1 MRKLYT
7 AKGIIQ
13 WSVLFCFL
21 LIPVNIKAQ
30 AHVFVN
36 PPTTILSGQSS
47 VTIDFMISNVT
58 NLHSYSVKVRFDN
71 SILSYQTA
79 VKGPFLTTGG
89 YSSAFFTSPNPIIDS
104 VEVAEAIL
112 GPYAVNG
119 SGKLFS
125 ITFNVLSAGNSTID
139 IAAVLL
145 RDLNN
150 ADIPVTWSSG
160 EVIVPVSVNAKV
172 ILQGPFSINIM
183 NTNLNSFGHLPL
195 VQPYSGTPWNYSG
208 TETVPAGFFSTHSN
222 IVDWT
227 LVELRTGTGASTIVE
242 RKAGFITNN
251 GIIVNIDGVSPL
263 YFSELKGN
271 YYLVIY
277 QRNHIPIMSSN
288 SAYLDY
294 VSTQYDFTT
303 SQSKAFGTN
312 PMKDLGGGFFGA
324 YTGDSDGS
332 GTVNAADRSNT
343 WNQRNLSGYFGT
355 DVDLSGTVNAADR
368 SVIWNNRNLSTQVP
382 N

>member
-1 MRKLYT
+1 MKKLYK
-7 AKGIIQ
+7 AKRIIQ
-13 WSVLFCFL
+13 LSVLFCFL
-21 LIPVNIKAQ
+21 LIPVNVKAQ
-30 AHVFVN
+30 AHVYVN
-36 PPTTILSGQSS
+36 PPITILSGQNSI
-47 VTIDFMISNVT
+47 TIDFMISDVT

-71 SILSYQTA
+71 SILSYQSA
-79 VKGPFLTTGG
+79 VKGPFLTNVVNST
-89 YSSAFFTSPNPIIDS
+89 AFFTSPNPIIDS
-104 VEVAEAIL
+104 IEVAEAIL
-112 GPYAVNG
+112 GPYIVNG

-150 ADIPVTWSSG
+150 LNIPATWASG
-160 EVIVPVSVNAKV
+160 EVVVPVSINAKV
-172 ILQGPFSINIM
+172 FLQGPFSTNIM
-183 NTNLNSFGHLPL
+183 NTNLNSLGYIQLA
-195 VQPYSGTPWNYSG
+195 QPYSGAPWNYSG
-208 TETVPAGFFSTHSN
+208 TESVPAGFFSTHPN
-222 IVDWT
+222 IVDWI
-227 LVELRTGTGASTIVE
+227 LIELRTGLGASTIVE

-263 YFSELKGN
+263 YFAELKGN

-277 QRNHIPIMSSN
+277 HRNHIPIMSSN

-294 VSTQYDFTT
+294 VSVQYDFTN

-312 PMKDLGGGFFGA
+312 PMKDLGGGYFGA

-332 GTVNAADRSNT
+332 GTINAGDRSNT
-343 WNQRNLSGYFGT
+343 WNQRNLSGYYGT
-355 DVDLSGTVNAADR
+355 DVDLSGTVNAGDR

>member
-1 MRKLYT
+1 MKKLYK
-7 AKGIIQ
+7 AKIIIQ
-13 WSVLFCFL
+13 LSLLFCFL
-21 LIPVNIKAQ
+21 LIPINIKAQ
-30 AHVFVN
+30 AHVYVN
-36 PPTTILSGQSS
+36 PPTTILSGQNS
-47 VTIDFMISNVT
+47 VTIDFMVSDVT
-58 NLHSYSVKVRFDN
+58 NLHSYSVKVGFDN

-79 VKGPFLTTGG
+79 VKGPFLTNVVNST
-89 YSSAFFTSPNPIIDS
+89 AFFTSPNPIIDS
-104 VEVAEAIL
+104 ANIDEAIL
-112 GPYAVNG
+112 GPYVVNG

-150 ADIPVTWSSG
+150 LNIPVTWASG
-160 EVIVPVSVNAKV
+160 EVVVPVSVNAKV
-172 ILQGPFSINIM
+172 FLQGPFSINIM

-195 VQPYSGTPWNYSG
+195 VQPYSGLPWNYSG
-208 TETVPAGFFSTHSN
+208 TESVTAGFFSTHPN

-227 LVELRTGTGASTIVE
+227 LVELRTGTGASTTVE
-242 RKAGFITNN
+242 RKAGFITDT
-251 GIIVNIDGVSPL
+251 GVIVNIDGISPL
-263 YFSELKGN
+263 YFAELKGN

-277 QRNHIPIMSSN
+277 HRNHIPIMSSN

-294 VSTQYDFTT
+294 VSVQYDFTN
-303 SQSKAFGTN
+303 SQSKAYGTN
-312 PMKDLGGGFFGA
+312 SMKDLGGGFFGA

-332 GTVNAADRSNT
+332 GSVNDADRSNT
-343 WNQRNLSGYFGT
+343 WNERNLSGYYGT